1 MSQPKPS
8 KLEELSKAVAEI
20 LGDFAQEVEQF
31 GKTPELFGYAP
42 RVSEP
47 LDKIMPLI
55 THAEEQAE
63 LKCLSERISDTYRIA
78 NAFGGK
84 ENKELR
90 IYLKRKRET
99 LRKSL
104 AELDRI
110 NGGKDDC

>member
-1 MSQPKPS
+1 MTKPS

-63 LKCLSERISDTYRIA
+63 LRGRSGWKLELPDLPYFQIK
-78 NAFGGK
+78 AFDK
-84 ENKELR
+84 SRFNKEWVSP
-90 IYLKRKRET
+90 IYDTKNLP
-99 LRKSL
+99 

-110 NGGKDDC
+110 NGGKDE